1 MAEKNVKAAANIRPN
16 PSGDLPQI
24 DLASYID
31 PTAQV
36 IGNVYIGSRVYVGPN
51 AVIRA
56 DETDSAGQVNSIT
69 IGAECNIQDG
79 VIIHAL
85 AGTAV
90 TVGRR
95 TSLSHGCIIHG
106 PATLGDGCF
115 IGFGSKIFSA
125 SLADD
130 VYVGTA
136 AVVQGTDLA
145 KGSFVPACAAILSA
159 ADVANLVAAIGSAER
174 AFMQKVVNA
183 NLILADGYIR
193 ISPAAT

>member
-16 PSGDLPQI
+16 PNGDWPQI
-24 DLASYID
+24 DSASYID

-36 IGNVYIGSRVYVGPN
+36 IGNVHIGSQVYVGPN

-56 DETDSAGQVNSIT
+56 DESDDNGQVNSIT
-69 IGAECNIQDG
+69 IGAECNVQDG

-85 AGTAV
+85 AGTQV
-90 TVGRR
+90 TIGKR
-95 TSLSHGCIIHG
+95 TSLAHGCIIHG
-106 PATLGDGCF
+106 QCTLGEGCF
-115 IGFGSKIFSA
+115 IGFGSKIFKA

-136 AVVQGTDLA
+136 AVVQGVELA
-145 KGSFVPACAAILSA
+145 GESFVPACAAILSA
-159 ADVANLVAAIGSAER
+159 ADVANFVTTIGLAER

-183 NLILADGYIR
+183 NLVLVEGYIR
-193 ISPAAT
+193 ISLAAT